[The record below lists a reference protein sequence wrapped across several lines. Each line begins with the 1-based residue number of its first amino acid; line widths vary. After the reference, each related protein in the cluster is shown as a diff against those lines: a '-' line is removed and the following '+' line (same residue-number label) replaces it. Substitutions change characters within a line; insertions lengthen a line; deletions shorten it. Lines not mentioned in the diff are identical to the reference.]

1 MSTAP
6 TWAGRP
12 GLATEPGGCDCLAA
26 AAVATFGRG
35 GGGCL
40 GQRPPPPRLGA
51 AEAAGPPPRSVLYPP
66 SGPREPVV
74 PYQLHPGSGTLGLW
88 SLSPDLGTPRFL
100 RLGGAS
106 PPGVSRPCPP
116 APAASLFTPE
126 PPLNSESR
134 PQVWPRRPPSFKSPP
149 CCQVASPSPRSQP
162 PPAPRPPTLLP

>member
-26 AAVATFGRG
+26 AALATSGPG

-40 GQRPPPPRLGA
+40 GQRLPPRLGA
-51 AEAAGPPPRSVLYPP
+51 AEAAGPPPCSVLHPP

-116 APAASLFTPE
+116 PRQPPSL
-126 PPLNSESR
+126 PPSR
-134 PQVWPRRPPSFKSPP
+134 PLTPNPGLKFGLGAPPSFKSLP
-149 CCQVASPSPRSQP
+149 CCQVASPPQP
-162 PPAPRPPTLLP
+162 PNVAPMSL